1 LKIGLL
7 IFSLF
12 TGTVTT
18 RADIVI
24 SQVYEGARNDKYV
37 EVSNT
42 GESAVD
48 LSSYKLAIWKRSK
61 SGGDA
66 STEGVTPSYATLSG
80 TLAAGATKLFKNS
93 GANDPSYADN
103 AGVTNA
109 SVDFDG
115 NDTIAIVT
123 GTNAVVDLFGAGLN
137 NKDQNYSRKPTA
149 PAASSVFNP
158 LDWDAASYSIANNAQ
173 PGTGN
178 YLGFYPFVSTPK
190 PVIFLNPST
199 IEGLANSSGSASAAL
214 SYTVTASN
222 LAEPLKIDVSSGS
235 IEICKQGEAAFGSS
249 LVLTPINGAV
259 SQAITV
265 RLSAKSPVGF
275 AAATVDHVSGIAAS
289 ALPVSGETKSPVP
302 SKAGLRSALDY
313 VVPKAS
319 FFQLPAGE
327 LVHTLSDT
335 SGSIA
340 TLQSQIDAAR
350 LANPGH
356 YLAIQLKASAV
367 YTVTNAPLTLGSN
380 MSLSGLGTSIVA
392 DPSATSASLVKIT
405 NGSSSV
411 SIDRLTLEGA
421 GKSLLG
427 IEGTAVSRVN
437 IDRVTIRE
445 TLSGGIFLQGAGS
458 TVFDNEMTVTR
469 CTLTGIAGAA
479 GIRFKNTTQS
489 VVMDNE
495 CLNNGTG
502 IFMESSDYGTVI
514 NNQLKYNSAAG
525 IRLRD
530 VKYARVANN
539 LSSGNPTGIACEGSL
554 GSGTKSYN
562 FVFRNEIRSAQT
574 GILLGQSRDT
584 VYGNAFSSDVTTPL
598 AFAPGA
604 LNRVMQTGAPAQADG
619 QEYFYPPT
627 ASNWHGD
634 SIKNGQSRTDITT
647 SAASLSAIQA
657 QYDAAR
663 SQNPT
668 GVFVLRLTSPEI
680 VGDSP
685 LALQSDTCVVLEGA
699 LKLNEGVTAFVATGT
714 TNATLGF
721 ISISGGTIDGQGT
734 TGRGGLSFTNCS
746 KVLVEDVELVNFGL
760 KTTRVAGSD
769 VILFAG
775 CTDPCIVDSSR
786 IDGGAAR
793 GIWTKGISGSSLSG
807 MLFLDNTV
815 SNVNMDGID
824 FDVATSASAAFYN
837 LCQNNVRYGIFI
849 EEGAKYVQAIAN
861 TCTGNDIGINLYA
874 YDVGPTEK
882 NTVVANNLSANR
894 RGLRFGARDGFL
906 TQSNFAFNNRI
917 SSSSPLSGIDAQDD
931 GANNYISQN
940 LLSANA
946 ADYGS
951 TSTAVFYNSP
961 STASAGVDNATL
973 ANTDFTVGYADGNL
987 AGQNGWTTLG
997 NSTLGTVQVHAGAT
1011 RLAAGTNYQAVFK
1024 SLSPYQFTDN
1034 SSVYIRI
1041 DINVQ
1046 SASTAGSD
1054 FFLVTR
1060 EIDAATGQPSGK
1072 NYFRIYIRASGTGFQ
1087 IGWNPHAESGT
1098 VTPAV
1103 PTYSDTVFEF
1113 NADHKIVIRC
1123 DAVPL
1128 RSNDDTFLFVNPANS
1143 ETAPLMS
1150 RTTWTGNTDEFSAS
1164 ASSGTSSG
1172 VARVGGYLNL
1182 VLKQQAV
1189 ASTPANI
1196 LNVHRIVVA
1205 NDLADIGIASA
1216 GVPLPEVV
1224 VTSFGNNSTGGT
1236 TTWKTG
1242 PGWSPSA
1249 PASGI
1254 ETVLA
1259 FTGALSGNL
1268 VVNND
1273 STGNFTLNTLT
1284 MANTGSGNMTFRGG
1298 TLHFSA
1304 SSSTNPTITFAS
1316 SNSILQTIG
1325 NQLHLNATLK
1335 VTQASGSSS
1344 YNSAITGAIS
1354 GTGGLTKAGGGRV
1367 DLASTENSFS
1377 GPVSVENGFL
1387 YIASIGQIGAP
1398 SSLGTS
1404 ATIPLG
1410 SGSNTGTLR
1419 WGDSLNSVAE
1429 TSDKT
1434 ISLAG
1439 STGGGTIDTRGTNV
1453 LTLNGTIGTGSN
1465 PSARSLILTGNGMN
1479 ATSGRSLVLN
1489 GVVSGMARLRVN
1501 GSSDRTVILGS
1512 EANTFAGGLS
1522 IDGNTGGKT
1531 YTVAVGK
1538 VGNAGEASSLG
1549 THSTIHLGTSSATV
1563 FNTLRY
1569 TGSGETTDKTVNL
1582 AGTLGGGMIVNR
1594 GAGILKFSSPVTA
1607 TGNGSKTLY
1616 ADAETAD
1623 IEFAGSIPDSA
1634 GGSTSLNIN
1643 RSGTVTL
1650 RAANTF
1656 TGGATLKG
1664 GTLQLAHSSA
1674 LSSGDV
1680 RFTTGG
1686 TGSAT
1691 LKVAYSGS
1699 SAQIGNLLVQANSTI
1714 DLGTDPTAA
1723 LVFSR
1728 ATGWTSGTALTLTN
1742 CGKGRIAI
1750 LDASG
1755 LDLTQIKSTE
1765 YPDRQAVLASNGTI
1779 TFPTE
1784 TPATYAAWLESA
1796 SGKHSDAALLDYA
1809 FGAASPGALDPAYLP
1824 VTLMEA
1830 GNIALLYHVRL
1841 GAEALV
1847 VTPELSTDLS
1857 VSAGGFA
1864 ASALITETV
1873 IGSTTTGG
1881 ATIQKRRASV
1891 PINPL
1896 GQKAFLRLRIIQ
1908 N

>member
-1 LKIGLL
+1 MAVLFLL
-7 IFSLF
+7 LSAA
-12 TGTVTT
+12 VTM

-66 STEGVTPSYATLSG
+66 STEGSTPSYAPLSG
-80 TLAAGATKLFKNS
+80 TLAAGATNLFKNS
-93 GANDPSYADN
+93 GSNDPSYADN
-103 AGVTNA
+103 VGVPNA

-115 NDTIAIVT
+115 NDSIAIVDN
-123 GTNAVVDLFGAGLN
+123 TNAVVDLFGTGLN

-149 PAASSVFNP
+149 PGASTVFNP
-158 LDWDAASYSIANNAQ
+158 LDWDAAAYTVANSAE
-173 PGTGN
+173 PSTGN
-178 YLGFYPFVSTPK
+178 YLGFYAFVSTPK
-190 PVIFLNPST
+190 PLISLNPVA
-199 IEGLANSSGSASAAL
+199 IEGLANTTGSASAAQ

-222 LAEPLKIDVSSGS
+222 LVEPLKIDVSSAG
-235 IEICKQGEAAFGSS
+235 IEICKQGEVAFGAS
-249 LVLTPINGAV
+249 LVLTPTNGAV
-259 SQAITV
+259 SQTINV
-265 RLSAKSPVGF
+265 RLSAKSSVGF
-275 AAATVDHVSGIAAS
+275 VAATVNHVSGIAS
-289 ALPVSGETKSPVP
+289 STLPLSGETKSTIQ

-313 VVPKAS
+313 TVPNAS

-327 LVHTLSDT
+327 LVHTLNDT

-350 LANPGH
+350 LANPSH
-356 YLAIQLKASAV
+356 YLAIRLKAGAT
-367 YTVTNAPLTLGSN
+367 YTVSNAPLTLGSN
-380 MSLSGLGTSIVA
+380 MSLSGLGTSLVA
-392 DPSATSASLVKIT
+392 DAAATSASLVRISS
-405 NGSSSV
+405 GSSSV
-411 SIDRLTLEGA
+411 SIDRLTLEGS

-445 TLSGGIFLQGAGS
+445 TLSGGIFLQGAGA
-458 TVFDNEMTVTR
+458 TFFDNEMTVTR
-469 CTLTGIAGAA
+469 CKINGVSGGA

-495 CLNNGTG
+495 CFNNATG
-502 IFMESSDYGTVI
+502 VFMESCDYGTVI
-514 NNQLKYNSAAG
+514 NNQLKYNFSAG

-530 VKYARVANN
+530 AKYARVASN
-539 LSSGNPTGIACEGSL
+539 LCSGNPTGIACEGSL
-554 GSGTKSYN
+554 TSTAKTYN

-584 VYGNAFSSDVTTPL
+584 IYGNEFPSDVTTAL
-598 AFAPGA
+598 SFAPGA
-604 LNRVMQTGAPAQADG
+604 VNRVMQTGVPAQADG

-627 ASNWHGD
+627 ASNWHVD
-634 SIKNGQSRTDITT
+634 RIKNGQSRTDITT

-668 GVFVLRLTSPEI
+668 GVFVLRLTAPEI

-685 LALQSDTCVVLEGA
+685 LALQSDTCVVLEGTI
-699 LKLNEGVTAFVATGT
+699 KLNEGVPAFLATGT

-721 ISISGGTIDGQGT
+721 ISISGGTINGQGT

-746 KVLVEDVELVNFGL
+746 KVLVEDVELMNFGL
-760 KTTRVAGSD
+760 KTTRVTGSD

-775 CTDPCIVDSSR
+775 CTDPCIVDSIH

-807 MLFLDNTV
+807 MLFLDNTI

-824 FDVATSASAAFYN
+824 FDVATSTSAAFYN

-940 LLSANA
+940 QLSANA

-987 AGQNGWTTLG
+987 AGQEGWVTLG
-997 NSTLGTVQVHAGAT
+997 NSTLGPVQIDAGAAK
-1011 RLAAGTNYQAVFK
+1011 LVAGTNYQAVFK

-1041 DINVQ
+1041 DTNVQ
-1046 SASTAGSD
+1046 SASAAGAD

-1060 EIDAATGQPSGK
+1060 EIDGVTGQPSGK

-1103 PTYSDTVFEF
+1103 PTYSDPVFEF

-1216 GVPLPEVV
+1216 GVPLPEVA
-1224 VTSFGNNSTGGT
+1224 VTSFSNNSTGGA

-1273 STGNFTLNTLT
+1273 STGNFTLNSLT
-1284 MANTGSGNMTFRGG
+1284 MANTGSGNMTFSGG
-1298 TLHFSA
+1298 TLFFCA

-1335 VTQASGSSS
+1335 VTQSSGSSS
-1344 YNSAITGAIS
+1344 YNSAITGTIS
-1354 GTGGLTKAGGGRV
+1354 GTAGLTKAGGGRV

-1387 YIASIGQIGAP
+1387 YIASIGQTGTP
-1398 SSLGTS
+1398 SSLGTN
-1404 ATIPLG
+1404 ATLQLG
-1410 SGSNTGTLR
+1410 SGPNTGTLR
-1419 WGDSLNSVAE
+1419 WGDSPNTVAE

-1434 ISLAG
+1434 ISLTG
-1439 STGGGTIDTRGTNV
+1439 STGGGTIDTRGANV
-1453 LTLNGTIGTGSN
+1453 LTLNGTIDTGTNTSG
-1465 PSARSLILTGNGMN
+1465 RTLILTGNGMN

-1501 GSSDRTVILGS
+1501 GSSDRTVILGNA
-1512 EANTFAGGLS
+1512 ANTFAGGIS
-1522 IDGNTGGKT
+1522 IDGNTASKT
-1531 YTVAVGK
+1531 YTVAAGK
-1538 VGNAGEASSLG
+1538 IGNTGEASSLG
-1549 THSTIHLGTSSATV
+1549 TNSTIHLGTTSATV
-1563 FNTLRY
+1563 FNVLRY
-1569 TGSGETTDKTVNL
+1569 TGSGETTDKSVNL
-1582 AGTLGGGMIVNR
+1582 SGTLGGGMIVNR
-1594 GAGILKFSSPVTA
+1594 GTELLKFSSPLTA
-1607 TGNGSKTLY
+1607 TGNGSKTLC

-1634 GGSTSLNIN
+1634 GGSTALNIN

-1664 GTLQLAHSSA
+1664 GTLQLAHTSA

-1680 RFTTGG
+1680 KFTTGG

-1714 DLGTDPTAA
+1714 DLGSDPTAS
-1723 LVFSR
+1723 LVFGS
-1728 ATGWTSGTALTLTN
+1728 AAGWTASATVTLANSDKGQLT
-1742 CGKGRIAI
+1742 I

-1765 YPDRQAVLASNGTI
+1765 YPDRQAAVAANGTI
-1779 TFPTE
+1779 TFPAQTSS
-1784 TPATYAAWLESA
+1784 TTTYAAWLVAA
-1796 SGKHSDAALLDYA
+1796 SRNHSNAALLDYA
-1809 FGAASPGALDPAYLP
+1809 FGANAPGSLDPTYLP
-1824 VTLMEA
+1824 LASVDA
-1830 GNIALLYHVRL
+1830 GNLVLVYHVRQDAQGL
-1841 GAEALV
+1841 AVA
-1847 VTPELSTDLS
+1847 PELSTDLS
-1857 VSAGGFA
+1857 AANGGFA
-1864 ASALITETV
+1864 ASTAITDTA
-1873 IGSTTTGG
+1873 IGSTTADG
-1881 ATIQKRRASV
+1881 ATIQIRRASV
-1891 PINPL
+1891 PIPPL
-1896 GQKAFLRLRIIQ
+1896 GSKAFLRIKATQ